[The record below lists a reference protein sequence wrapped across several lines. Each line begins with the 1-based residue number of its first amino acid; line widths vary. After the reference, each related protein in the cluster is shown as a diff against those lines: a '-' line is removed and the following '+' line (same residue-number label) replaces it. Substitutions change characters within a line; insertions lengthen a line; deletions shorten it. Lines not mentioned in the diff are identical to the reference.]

1 MKTINRTHRTWKLTL
16 KRETERKVL
25 QQTSIKLIFLFCKF
39 KYLQKYKKKKK
50 RRNLVFLVLFFFHSG
65 NNENRKTNILSVLCV
80 CVVSCYGIIH
90 KKKIYKRQI
99 AKNSFEATKNKIK
112 VRKRKLN

>member
-39 KYLQKYKKKKK
+39 KYLQKYKKKK

-90 KKKIYKRQI
+90 KKRYINDKLQKTHLRQQ
-99 AKNSFEATKNKIK
+99 KIK
-112 VRKRKLN
+112 